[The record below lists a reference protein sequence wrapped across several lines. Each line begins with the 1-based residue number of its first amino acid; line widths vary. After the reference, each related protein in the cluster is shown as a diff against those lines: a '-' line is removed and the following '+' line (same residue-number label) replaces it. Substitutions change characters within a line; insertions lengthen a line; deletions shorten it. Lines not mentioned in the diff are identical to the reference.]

1 MIYDITR
8 AILLIASAYLLLK
21 EEPDRIMAMQTIIMS
36 MCVTLQK
43 DIAIISA
50 VLVRLL
56 DIKQKMNEEK

>member
-21 EEPDRIMAMQTIIMS
+21 EDPDRIMAMQTIIMS
-36 MCVTLQK
+36 MCITLQK

-50 VLVRLL
+50 VLLRLL
-56 DIKQKMNEEK
+56 DVKEKMNKEE

>member
-21 EEPDRIMAMQTIIMS
+21 EDPDKIMAMQTIIMS
-36 MCVTLQK
+36 MCITLQK

-50 VLVRLL
+50 VLLRLL
-56 DIKQKMNEEK
+56 DVKEKINKE

>member
-21 EEPDRIMAMQTIIMS
+21 EDPDTLMAMQTIVMS
-36 MCVTLQK
+36 MCITLQK

>member
-21 EEPDRIMAMQTIIMS
+21 EDPDRIMAMQTIIMS
-36 MCVTLQK
+36 MCITLQK
-43 DIAIISA
+43 DMAIISA

>member
-21 EEPDRIMAMQTIIMS
+21 EDPDKIMAMQTIIMS
-36 MCVTLQK
+36 MCITLQK

-50 VLVRLL
+50 VLLRLL
-56 DIKQKMNEEK
+56 DVKEKMNKE

>member
-36 MCVTLQK
+36 MCITLQK
-43 DIAIISA
+43 DMAIISA